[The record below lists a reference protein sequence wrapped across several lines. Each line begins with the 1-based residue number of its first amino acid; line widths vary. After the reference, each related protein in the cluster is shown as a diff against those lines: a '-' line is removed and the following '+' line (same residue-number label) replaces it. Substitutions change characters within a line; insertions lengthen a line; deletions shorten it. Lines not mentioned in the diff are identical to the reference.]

1 MSNNISLNIILGERV
16 KALRNE
22 RNITREMLAERIDV
36 STRFL
41 ADVEAG
47 KVGVSLSTLK
57 NLCRALST
65 SADYLIGIS
74 QPSDERLRM
83 IEINSKIENIHPEFL
98 PQLVKII
105 DAFDEA
111 VKNRE

>member
-1 MSNNISLNIILGERV
+1 MSNNSSLNLILGERV
-16 KALRNE
+16 KSLRLE
-22 RNITREMLAERIDV
+22 RNITREILAEKIDV

-57 NLCRALST
+57 NLCLALNT
-65 SADYLIGIS
+65 SADYLIGIYH
-74 QPSDERLRM
+74 PSDNQLQM
-83 IEINSKIENIHPEFL
+83 IEITSKIENISPEYL
-98 PQLVKII
+98 PQIVKII

-111 VKNRE
+111 IKK